1 MGKGSTVQK
10 ATAARERN
18 QKKVGKTDEERR
30 EASKKADK
38 DKTAFMCTLCKQTF
52 MVNAKVRMRIYLE
65 A

>member
-1 MGKGSTVQK
+1 MGKGSNVQK

-38 DKTAFMCTLCKQTF
+38 DKTAFMCT
-52 MVNAKVRMRIYLE
+52 
-65 A
+65 